1 MIHESYPWKK
11 ELIKYKEI
19 FLKYNKAELLKD
31 YNEEAY
37 SSLEMSIFFSAFIIR
52 KLIDCVS
59 KVSDDVDN
67 YCLHVHIV
75 EPIRHIDRLNRN
87 PSNKNFDWKRKR
99 NVTKKGRDLCNALIH
114 SYVFGFEMDEKET
127 IDGFFVC
134 SDYDRNKPMYLIPI
148 DVWFAYVDF
157 VASDRV
163 ISMHSVYDEEKG
175 DYKFTVKK
183 RQTQDDINR
192 MERNIQETFF
202 E

>member
-11 ELIKYKEI
+11 ELKKYKEL

-87 PSNKNFDWKRKR
+87 PSNKNFDWKRKQ
-99 NVTKKGRDLCNALIH
+99 NVTKKEEI
-114 SYVFGFEMDEKET
+114 
-127 IDGFFVC
+127 FVM
-134 SDYDRNKPMYLIPI
+134 P
-148 DVWFAYVDF
+148 
-157 VASDRV
+157 
-163 ISMHSVYDEEKG
+163 
-175 DYKFTVKK
+175 
-183 RQTQDDINR
+183 
-192 MERNIQETFF
+192 
-202 E
+202 